1 MASISDETCRD
12 RQEAC
17 KTMIYSSINKRVT
30 WAVLM
35 ALLSLL
41 GAGIAF
47 SVSISLSRASVGDVQ
62 RAEAIATKAAD
73 VATESRVSLAALQEA
88 ILSIR
93 SEQARAA
100 ERDQEQARRL
110 DAILRALEDHK

>member
-1 MASISDETCRD
+1 MTAISEETCSER
-12 RQEAC
+12 REAC
-17 KTMIYSSINKRVT
+17 RHMIYSSINKRVT

-41 GAGIAF
+41 GAGVAF
-47 SVSISLSRASVGDVQ
+47 AVSISLTRASVGDVE

-73 VATESRVSLAALQEA
+73 VAQESRVTLATLTEA
-88 ILSIR
+88 MASIR
-93 SEQARAA
+93 AEQHRAA